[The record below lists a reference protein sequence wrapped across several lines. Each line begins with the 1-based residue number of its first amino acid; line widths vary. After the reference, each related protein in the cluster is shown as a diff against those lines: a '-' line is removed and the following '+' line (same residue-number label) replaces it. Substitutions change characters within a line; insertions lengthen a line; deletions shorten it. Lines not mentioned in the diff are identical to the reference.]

1 MTAVEMVEGLWP
13 VVLCSAPDCRARVVW
28 AVTER
33 GAKTMVD
40 ADPAPGGN
48 ILLVGTVLR
57 GTPMAVVQPA
67 KLAFG
72 RTDLRKSHFATC
84 TKPKVF
90 RKGSRRGPPS

>member
-1 MTAVEMVEGLWP
+1 MAAVELVEGLWP
-13 VVLCSAPDCRARVVW
+13 VVRCTAPECKARVVW

-57 GTPMAVVQPA
+57 GAPLAVVQPV

-84 TKPKVF
+84 VKPARF
-90 RKGSRRGPPS
+90 RKGRHGPPS